1 MNWTGK
7 KIHFIGIKGVG
18 MSALASFLKNE
29 GAFISG
35 SDVEEK
41 FQTESVLEKIGITP
55 KIFSEKNIAPDL
67 DLIIYTPA
75 FDAKNIERIK
85 ANELRIKELS
95 YGEALSQFAKDK
107 NVIVITGT
115 HGKTTTTAILGQIFE
130 AGGLDP
136 SVLVGDNV
144 KAWQGPVR
152 IGKSKW
158 FIVEGD
164 EYQEKFRLFKPK
176 AIIIP
181 SLDYDHPDYFKN
193 KEVYLKSF
201 YDFLNENK
209 NAKLVTTVSVLE
221 ALKARGET
229 FDVEDKKIFT
239 ESNFILPGEAYK
251 SNCMLAIKMAR
262 IFGISADDIKHGIS
276 NFQGVGR
283 RLDFYTK
290 ENDSIFVV
298 YDYAHHPTEIKATI
312 SALNSKY
319 PKHTLVAVFQPHTYS
334 RTKTFFEEF
343 TLSFEKAYAVFF
355 AEIYA
360 SQREKGGGINIED
373 LIIKAHKLQP
383 RVYRLRDFEPETLKK
398 YCLKLEKP
406 LILFMGAGDIW
417 RYAEKFAEL
426 ISSVQLNPH

>member
-1 MNWTGK
+1 MKNWAGK
-7 KIHFIGIKGVG
+7 KIHFVGIKGVG

-29 GAFISG
+29 GAVICG

-41 FQTESVLEKIGITP
+41 FQTEGVLKKIGVEP
-55 KIFSEKNIAPDL
+55 KNFSEKNISPDL

-75 FDAKNIERIK
+75 FDAKNIERVK
-85 ANELRIKELS
+85 ANELGIKELS

-107 NVIVITGT
+107 DVMVITGT

-152 IGKSKW
+152 IGKSRW

-164 EYQEKFRLFKPK
+164 EYQEKFRLFKPE

-193 KEVYLKSF
+193 KEAYLKSF
-201 YDFLNENK
+201 SDFLNENK
-209 NAKLVTTVSVLE
+209 NAKLVTTASVLE
-221 ALKARGET
+221 TLSATGET
-229 FDVEDKKIFT
+229 FDAKDKRIFN
-239 ESNFILPGEAYK
+239 ESNFILPGETYK
-251 SNCMLAIKMAR
+251 SNCLLAIKMAR
-262 IFGISADDIKHGIS
+262 IFGISVDDIKQGIS

-417 RYAEKFAEL
+417 RYAEKFSETL
-426 ISSVQLNPH
+426 R

>member
-1 MNWTGK
+1 MNWAGK
-7 KIHFIGIKGVG
+7 KIHFVGIKGVG
-18 MSALASFLKNE
+18 MSALASFLKND
-29 GAFISG
+29 GALISG

-41 FQTESVLEKIGITP
+41 FQTEGVLKKIGVEP
-55 KIFSEKNIAPDL
+55 KNFSEENISPDL

-75 FDAKNIERIK
+75 FDAKNIERVK
-85 ANELRIKELS
+85 ANELGIKELS

-107 NVIVITGT
+107 DVMVITGT

-152 IGKSKW
+152 IGKSRW

-164 EYQEKFRLFKPK
+164 EYQEKFRLFKPE

-193 KEVYLKSF
+193 KEAYLKSF
-201 YDFLNENK
+201 SDFLNENK
-209 NAKLVTTVSVLE
+209 NAKLVTTASVLE
-221 ALKARGET
+221 TLSATGET
-229 FDVEDKKIFT
+229 FDAEDKRIFN
-239 ESNFILPGEAYK
+239 ESNFILPGETYK
-251 SNCMLAIKMAR
+251 SNCLLAIKMAR
-262 IFGISADDIKHGIS
+262 IFGISVDDIKQGIS

-343 TLSFEKAYAVFF
+343 TLSFKKAYAVFF

-417 RYAEKFAEL
+417 RYAEKFSETL
-426 ISSVQLNPH
+426 R

>member
-1 MNWTGK
+1 MNWAGK
-7 KIHFIGIKGVG
+7 KIHFVGIKGVG
-18 MSALASFLKNE
+18 MSALASFLKND
-29 GAFISG
+29 GALISG

-41 FQTESVLEKIGITP
+41 FQTEGVLKKIGVEP
-55 KIFSEKNIAPDL
+55 KNFSEENISPDL

-75 FDAKNIERIK
+75 FDTKNIERVK
-85 ANELRIKELS
+85 ANELGIKELS

-107 NVIVITGT
+107 DVMVITGT

-152 IGKSKW
+152 IGKSRW

-164 EYQEKFRLFKPK
+164 EYQEKFRLFKPE

-193 KEVYLKSF
+193 KEAYLKSF
-201 YDFLNENK
+201 SDFLNENK
-209 NAKLVTTVSVLE
+209 NAKLVTTASVLE
-221 ALKARGET
+221 TLSATGET
-229 FDVEDKKIFT
+229 FDAEDKRIFN
-239 ESNFILPGEAYK
+239 ESNFILPGETYK
-251 SNCMLAIKMAR
+251 SNCLLAIKMAR
-262 IFGISADDIKHGIS
+262 IFGISVDDIKQGIS

-360 SQREKGGGINIED
+360 SQREKGGDINIED

-383 RVYRLRDFEPETLKK
+383 RIYRLRDFEPETLKK

-417 RYAEKFAEL
+417 RYAEKFSETL
-426 ISSVQLNPH
+426 R

>member
-1 MNWTGK
+1 
-7 KIHFIGIKGVG
+7 
-18 MSALASFLKNE
+18 
-29 GAFISG
+29 
-35 SDVEEK
+35 
-41 FQTESVLEKIGITP
+41 
-55 KIFSEKNIAPDL
+55 
-67 DLIIYTPA
+67 
-75 FDAKNIERIK
+75 
-85 ANELRIKELS
+85 
-95 YGEALSQFAKDK
+95 
-107 NVIVITGT
+107 
-115 HGKTTTTAILGQIFE
+115 
-130 AGGLDP
+130 
-136 SVLVGDNV
+136 
-144 KAWQGPVR
+144 
-152 IGKSKW
+152 
-158 FIVEGD
+158 
-164 EYQEKFRLFKPK
+164 
-176 AIIIP
+176 
-181 SLDYDHPDYFKN
+181 
-193 KEVYLKSF
+193 
-201 YDFLNENK
+201 
-209 NAKLVTTVSVLE
+209 
-221 ALKARGET
+221 
-229 FDVEDKKIFT
+229 
-239 ESNFILPGEAYK
+239 
-251 SNCMLAIKMAR
+251 MLAIKMAR

-343 TLSFEKAYAVFF
+343 TLSFKKAYAVFF

-360 SQREKGGGINIED
+360 SQREKGGDINIED

-383 RVYRLRDFEPETLKK
+383 RIYRLRDFEPETLKK

>member
-1 MNWTGK
+1 MNWAGK
-7 KIHFIGIKGVG
+7 KIHFVGIKGVG
-18 MSALASFLKNE
+18 MSALASFLKND
-29 GAFISG
+29 GALISG

-41 FQTESVLEKIGITP
+41 FQTEGVLKKIGVEP
-55 KIFSEKNIAPDL
+55 KNFSEENISPDL

-75 FDAKNIERIK
+75 FDTKNIERVK
-85 ANELRIKELS
+85 ANELGIKELS

-107 NVIVITGT
+107 DVMVITGT

-152 IGKSKW
+152 IGKSRW

-164 EYQEKFRLFKPK
+164 EYQEKFRLFKPE

-193 KEVYLKSF
+193 KEAYLKSF
-201 YDFLNENK
+201 SDFLNENK
-209 NAKLVTTVSVLE
+209 NAKLVTTASVLE
-221 ALKARGET
+221 TLSATGET
-229 FDVEDKKIFT
+229 FDAEDKRIFN
-239 ESNFILPGEAYK
+239 ESNFILPGETYK
-251 SNCMLAIKMAR
+251 SNCLLAIKMAR
-262 IFGISADDIKHGIS
+262 IFGISVDDIKQGIS

-417 RYAEKFAEL
+417 RYAEKFSETL
-426 ISSVQLNPH
+426 R

>member
-1 MNWTGK
+1 MNWAGK
-7 KIHFIGIKGVG
+7 KIHFVGIKGVG
-18 MSALASFLKNE
+18 MSALASFLKND
-29 GAFISG
+29 GALISG

-41 FQTESVLEKIGITP
+41 FQTEGVLKKIGVEP
-55 KIFSEKNIAPDL
+55 KNFSEENISPDL

-75 FDAKNIERIK
+75 FDTKNIERVK
-85 ANELRIKELS
+85 ANELGIKELS

-107 NVIVITGT
+107 DVMVITGT

-130 AGGLDP
+130 AGGVDP

-144 KAWQGPVR
+144 KAWQGPVL
-152 IGKSKW
+152 IGKSRW

-164 EYQEKFRLFKPK
+164 EYQEKFRLFKPE

-193 KEVYLKSF
+193 KEAYLKSF
-201 YDFLNENK
+201 SDFLNENK
-209 NAKLVTTVSVLE
+209 NAKLVTTASVLE
-221 ALKARGET
+221 TLSATGET
-229 FDVEDKKIFT
+229 FDAEDKRIFN

-251 SNCMLAIKMAR
+251 SNCLLAIKMAR
-262 IFGISADDIKHGIS
+262 IFGISVDDIKQGIS

-417 RYAEKFAEL
+417 RYAEKFSETL
-426 ISSVQLNPH
+426 R

>member
-1 MNWTGK
+1 MNWAGK
-7 KIHFIGIKGVG
+7 KIHFVGIKGVG
-18 MSALASFLKNE
+18 MSALASFLKND
-29 GAFISG
+29 GALISG

-41 FQTESVLEKIGITP
+41 FQTEGVLKKIGVEP
-55 KIFSEKNIAPDL
+55 KNFSEENISPDL

-75 FDAKNIERIK
+75 FDTKNIERVK
-85 ANELRIKELS
+85 ANELGIKELS

-107 NVIVITGT
+107 DAMVIKGT

-152 IGKSKW
+152 IGKSRW
-158 FIVEGD
+158 FIVD
-164 EYQEKFRLFKPK
+164 
-176 AIIIP
+176 A
-181 SLDYDHPDYFKN
+181 
-193 KEVYLKSF
+193 
-201 YDFLNENK
+201 
-209 NAKLVTTVSVLE
+209 
-221 ALKARGET
+221 
-229 FDVEDKKIFT
+229 EDKRIFN

-251 SNCMLAIKMAR
+251 SNCLLAIKMAR
-262 IFGISADDIKHGIS
+262 IFGISVDDIKQGIS

-360 SQREKGGGINIED
+360 SQREKGGDINIED

-383 RVYRLRDFEPETLKK
+383 RIYRLRDFEPETLKK

-417 RYAEKFAEL
+417 RYAEKFSETL
-426 ISSVQLNPH
+426 R